1 LIFNQAPV
9 GQGNLSIRLPEI
21 GADPGGKLYV
31 IANNTSIS
39 ANVYQ
44 TNPFYWAGTG
54 NANRLA
60 INYVDV
66 SATVFADPFFQSAG
80 TYTYDTLQVALQRM
94 LDTWFYVYK
103 SRSSSGA
110 QRYTFP
116 PKPGTPYY
124 SFSPQGSGSLWARLG
139 VNTEVPEPMYPV
151 ITNDQFTG
159 PVLRTI
165 APGNSAFFVFD
176 SISNV
181 WLSGGAF

>member
-1 LIFNQAPV
+1 LIFQQAPG

-31 IANNTSIS
+31 IANNTAIS

-44 TNPFYWAGTG
+44 TNPFFWAGTG
-54 NANRLA
+54 NADRLL
-60 INYVDV
+60 IDSVNV
-66 SATVFADPFFQSAG
+66 SPTIFADPFFQSAG
-80 TYTYDTLQVALQRM
+80 TYTYDTLLVALQRM
-94 LDTWFYVYK
+94 LDPWLYAYK
-103 SRSSSGA
+103 SRSNNGA

-116 PKPGTPYY
+116 AKPSVTQGYI
-124 SFSPQGSGSLWARLG
+124 FNPQSGSLWARLN
-139 VNTEVPEPMYPV
+139 VNTSIPEPTYPP
-151 ITNDQFTG
+151 ISNDQFTG